1 MMNDVVCK
9 YTSNPA
15 LLVISGS
22 LLTRT
27 LVTADAGAQYGVQCW
42 CMPGMFPAAG
52 VDVKEAENAAGSCDV
67 KCKGKPS
74 EVCGGGWHNTVI
86 RCWICL
92 SHSDISLAFLSHF
105 SGLSQ
110 DRLLKCLGLAVR
122 FRLAAWGFSL
132 PDDRDLRA
140 MEQGQGLGV
149 GVSSHSQSAV
159 RQLLVS
165 RSRLLGHPTA
175 VGQ

>member
-1 MMNDVVCK
+1 MSLFASFSLVFWVQCDKPPSAKGVGENWPEAPVKAPECVPDKVDLAYCAKVCFQWFGRENPGVPMMNDVVCK

-67 KCKGKPS
+67 KCKGKAS
-74 EVCGGGWHNTVI
+74 EVCGGG
-86 RCWICL
+86 
-92 SHSDISLAFLSHF
+92 
-105 SGLSQ
+105 
-110 DRLLKCLGLAVR
+110 
-122 FRLAAWGFSL
+122 
-132 PDDRDLRA
+132 
-140 MEQGQGLGV
+140 
-149 GVSSHSQSAV
+149 
-159 RQLLVS
+159 
-165 RSRLLGHPTA
+165 
-175 VGQ
+175 